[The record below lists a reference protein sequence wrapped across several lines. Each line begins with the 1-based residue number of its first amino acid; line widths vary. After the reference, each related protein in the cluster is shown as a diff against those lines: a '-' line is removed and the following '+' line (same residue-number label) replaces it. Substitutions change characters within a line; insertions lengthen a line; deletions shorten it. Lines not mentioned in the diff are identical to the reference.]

1 MAAPTTPSKQPAPGS
16 GIAPIW
22 MWGLAVIALAV
33 AWKAMPNAHTFIGI
47 FVAIIVF
54 GLWVRESS
62 LITSQVK
69 SVVGSN
75 G

>member
-1 MAAPTTPSKQPAPGS
+1 
-16 GIAPIW
+16 